1 MPRRGRFRPSCAH
14 VQLEARLRLPG
25 SRGGGSGR
33 ERQRGLLLIANYLS
47 RQLRT
52 IIRHAVRGSGCAAF
66 RDIARRIRTNFSL
79 GCTCT
84 RTCVYMRVCC
94 VCCAARGERRGEGR
108 ERNRCTRQRDADRR
122 CSFSFFL
129 ASPSS
134 FAFRSASPILPLPP
148 FPLHSPSAQSVPP
161 RRLFI
166 SPSPPVS
173 PLPFSSRL
181 SRDRALASR
190 DHSLRGCAAARYHGS
205 ICSRPL
211 SRRRSVA
218 NVTVDRE
225 SSIIERSVGV
235 TERLRGEGKE
245 GFDNIYIYI
254 FVETKNRSIISF
266 ASLSFIVIS
275 AMTSRCFPRKICG
288 FIVYYVI
295 QLMLSVSRF
304 LSRTERRFS
313 TRVSIIFVIL
323 HDDDSLERVTYI
335 AKHRSFFLSFAKF
348 FLLRDNFASTF
359 FAADPRFIDPLD

>member
-1 MPRRGRFRPSCAH
+1 M
-14 VQLEARLRLPG
+14 
-25 SRGGGSGR
+25 
-33 ERQRGLLLIANYLS
+33 
-47 RQLRT
+47 
-52 IIRHAVRGSGCAAF
+52 AVRRFAILRGVY
-66 RDIARRIRTNFSL
+66 ARTFLSAVRVHVHACI
-79 GCTCT
+79 
-84 RTCVYMRVCC
+84 CV
-94 VCCAARGERRGEGR
+94 CAARGERRGEGR

-211 SRRRSVA
+211 SRRRSARSVA

-235 TERLRGEGKE
+235 T
-245 GFDNIYIYI
+245 D
-254 FVETKNRSIISF
+254 
-266 ASLSFIVIS
+266 
-275 AMTSRCFPRKICG
+275 
-288 FIVYYVI
+288 
-295 QLMLSVSRF
+295 
-304 LSRTERRFS
+304 
-313 TRVSIIFVIL
+313 
-323 HDDDSLERVTYI
+323 
-335 AKHRSFFLSFAKF
+335 
-348 FLLRDNFASTF
+348 
-359 FAADPRFIDPLD
+359 

>member
-1 MPRRGRFRPSCAH
+1 MRRFAILRG
-14 VQLEARLRLPG
+14 VYARTF
-25 SRGGGSGR
+25 
-33 ERQRGLLLIANYLS
+33 LS
-47 RQLRT
+47 
-52 IIRHAVRGSGCAAF
+52 AVRVHVHACICVCVACAALPVES
-66 RDIARRIRTNFSL
+66 AE
-79 GCTCT
+79 G
-84 RTCVYMRVCC
+84 
-94 VCCAARGERRGEGR
+94 RGERETGVPDSV
-108 ERNRCTRQRDADRR
+108 TPTVDAL
-122 CSFSFFL
+122 SPFFS
-129 ASPSS
+129 P
-134 FAFRSASPILPLPP
+134 LPLPSPFVRLPRSFPSLP
-148 FPLHSPSAQSVPP
+148 FPSIPHP
-161 RRLFI
+161 RKACLLAV
-166 SPSPPVS
+166 SLSLLPPPVS

>member
-1 MPRRGRFRPSCAH
+1 MGRGKRLTRRCHEEADSGRPVHTCNWKHGFGCR
-14 VQLEARLRLPG
+14 VQEA
-25 SRGGGSGR
+25 GGGR

-166 SPSPPVS
+166 SPSPPR
-173 PLPFSSRL
+173 LPAPFLFSSIQR
-181 SRDRALASR
+181 SRARITGSF
-190 DHSLRGCAAARYHGS
+190 AARL
-205 ICSRPL
+205 CSGPL
-211 SRRRSVA
+211 SRLDLLAAFISTTLGSERNCRSRIFDHREIRRSDG
-218 NVTVDRE
+218 TTKR
-225 SSIIERSVGV
+225 
-235 TERLRGEGKE
+235 RGEG
-245 GFDNIYIYI
+245 
-254 FVETKNRSIISF
+254 
-266 ASLSFIVIS
+266 
-275 AMTSRCFPRKICG
+275 
-288 FIVYYVI
+288 
-295 QLMLSVSRF
+295 RF
-304 LSRTERRFS
+304 R
-313 TRVSIIFVIL
+313 
-323 HDDDSLERVTYI
+323 
-335 AKHRSFFLSFAKF
+335 
-348 FLLRDNFASTF
+348 
-359 FAADPRFIDPLD
+359 